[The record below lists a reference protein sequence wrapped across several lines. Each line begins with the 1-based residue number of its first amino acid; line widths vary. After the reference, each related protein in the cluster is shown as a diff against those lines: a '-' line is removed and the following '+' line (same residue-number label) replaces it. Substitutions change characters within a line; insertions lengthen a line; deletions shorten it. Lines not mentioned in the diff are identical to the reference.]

1 MQQDRRTRHGRYF
14 AFLFGVLLVLPLLSI
29 SALGSRAW
37 AQDDDLNCADFPSQ
51 AAAQREYERDRSD
64 PNNLDADNDG
74 QACEDFDYSSSGTG
88 GSGAADHQYRDS
100 GAGGTRGAGTR
111 GGGTRGAGTRGAGG
125 TRGAADHQYGNDDV
139 IKGTIPDR
147 RLSNTGGSPLI
158 QPAGALLLG
167 AGLLLGCSVIRRAL

>member
-100 GAGGTRGAGTR
+100 GAGTRGAGSR
-111 GGGTRGAGTRGAGG
+111 EAGSRGAGS
-125 TRGAADHQYGNDDV
+125 RGAADHQYGNDDV

-147 RLSNTGGSPLI
+147 RLANTGGSTLI
-158 QPAGALLLG
+158 LPAGALLLS
-167 AGLLLGCSVIRRAL
+167 AGLLLGCSVIRGGL

>member
-37 AQDDDLNCADFPSQ
+37 AQDAGLNCADFPSQ

-100 GAGGTRGAGTR
+100 GAGTRGAGS
-111 GGGTRGAGTRGAGG
+111 
-125 TRGAADHQYGNDDV
+125 RGAADHQYGNDDV

-147 RLSNTGGSPLI
+147 RLANTGGSTLI
-158 QPAGALLLG
+158 LPAGALLLS
-167 AGLLLGCSVIRRAL
+167 AGLLLGCSVIRGAL

>member
-1 MQQDRRTRHGRYF
+1 MQQDRRTQHGRYF
-14 AFLFGVLLVLPLLSI
+14 AFVFGALLVLPLLSI

-37 AQDDDLNCADFPSQ
+37 AQDDNLNCADFPSQ

-100 GAGGTRGAGTR
+100 GAGSRGAGS
-111 GGGTRGAGTRGAGG
+111 
-125 TRGAADHQYGNDDV
+125 RGAADHQYGNDDV

-147 RLSNTGGSPLI
+147 RLANTGGSPLI
-158 QPAGALLLG
+158 LPAGALLLS
-167 AGLLLGCSVIRRAL
+167 AGLLLGRSVIRGAL

>member
-37 AQDDDLNCADFPSQ
+37 AQDAGLNCADFPSQ

-88 GSGAADHQYRDS
+88 GRGAADHQYRDS
-100 GAGGTRGAGTR
+100 GAGSRGAGS
-111 GGGTRGAGTRGAGG
+111 RGAGTRGAG

-139 IKGTIPDR
+139 IKGTVPDR
-147 RLSNTGGSPLI
+147 RLANTGGTPLI
-158 QPAGALLLG
+158 LPAGALLLS
-167 AGLLLGCSVIRRAL
+167 AGLLLGRSVIRRAL

>member
-37 AQDDDLNCADFPSQ
+37 AQDAGLNCADFPSQ

-100 GAGGTRGAGTR
+100 GAGTRGAGSR
-111 GGGTRGAGTRGAGG
+111 EAGSRGAGS
-125 TRGAADHQYGNDDV
+125 RGAADHQYGNDDV

-147 RLSNTGGSPLI
+147 RLANTGGTPLI
-158 QPAGALLLG
+158 LPAGALLLS
-167 AGLLLGCSVIRRAL
+167 AGLLLGRSVIRGAL

>member
-100 GAGGTRGAGTR
+100 GAGSRGAGS
-111 GGGTRGAGTRGAGG
+111 
-125 TRGAADHQYGNDDV
+125 RGAADHQYGNDDV

-147 RLSNTGGSPLI
+147 RLANTGGSPLI
-158 QPAGALLLG
+158 LPAGALLLS
-167 AGLLLGCSVIRRAL
+167 AGLLLGRSVIRRAL

>member
-1 MQQDRRTRHGRYF
+1 M
-14 AFLFGVLLVLPLLSI
+14 LLVVALLSI
-29 SALGSRAW
+29 SALGSPAW
-37 AQDDDLNCADFPSQ
+37 AQDDDLNCEDFPSQ
-51 AAAQREYERDRSD
+51 AAAQREYEKNPQND

-100 GAGGTRGAGTR
+100 GAGSRGAGS
-111 GGGTRGAGTRGAGG
+111 
-125 TRGAADHQYGNDDV
+125 RGAADHQYGNDDV

-158 QPAGALLLG
+158 LPAGAVLLST
-167 AGLLLGCSVIRRAL
+167 GLLLGRSMIRRAL

>member
-1 MQQDRRTRHGRYF
+1 MQQDHRTRHGRYF

-74 QACEDFDYSSSGTG
+74 QACEDFDYG
-88 GSGAADHQYRDS
+88 G
-100 GAGGTRGAGTR
+100 RGA
-111 GGGTRGAGTRGAGG
+111 RGAP
-125 TRGAADHQYGNDDV
+125 DNQYGKAELID
-139 IKGTIPDR
+139 KTIPDKGT
-147 RLSNTGGSPLI
+147 LADTSGP
-158 QPAGALLLG
+158 P
-167 AGLLLGCSVIRRAL
+167 

>member
-37 AQDDDLNCADFPSQ
+37 AQDAGLNCADFPSQ

-88 GSGAADHQYRDS
+88 GSGAADHQDRDS
-100 GAGGTRGAGTR
+100 
-111 GGGTRGAGTRGAGG
+111 GAGTRGAG
-125 TRGAADHQYGNDDV
+125 TRGAADHQYGNDNV

-158 QPAGALLLG
+158 LPGGALLLG
-167 AGLLLGCSVIRRAL
+167 AGLLLGRSVIRRAS

>member
-1 MQQDRRTRHGRYF
+1 MQQDHRTRHGRYF

-37 AQDDDLNCADFPSQ
+37 AQDAGLNCADFPSQ

-100 GAGGTRGAGTR
+100 GAGSRGAGS
-111 GGGTRGAGTRGAGG
+111 
-125 TRGAADHQYGNDDV
+125 RGAADHQYGNDDV

-147 RLSNTGGSPLI
+147 RLANTGGSPLI
-158 QPAGALLLG
+158 LPAGALLLS
-167 AGLLLGCSVIRRAL
+167 AGLLLGRSVIRGAL

>member
-1 MQQDRRTRHGRYF
+1 MQQDHRTRHGRYF

-37 AQDDDLNCADFPSQ
+37 AQDAGLNCADFPSQ

-88 GSGAADHQYRDS
+88 GSGAADHQY
-100 GAGGTRGAGTR
+100 
-111 GGGTRGAGTRGAGG
+111 
-125 TRGAADHQYGNDDV
+125 GNDDV

-147 RLSNTGGSPLI
+147 RLANTGGSPLI
-158 QPAGALLLG
+158 LPAGALLLS
-167 AGLLLGCSVIRRAL
+167 AGLLLGRSVIRCAL

>member
-1 MQQDRRTRHGRYF
+1 MQQDHRTRHGRYF

-37 AQDDDLNCADFPSQ
+37 AQDAGLNCADFPSQ

-88 GSGAADHQYRDS
+88 GRGAADHQYRDS
-100 GAGGTRGAGTR
+100 GAGSRGAGS
-111 GGGTRGAGTRGAGG
+111 RGAGTRGAG

-139 IKGTIPDR
+139 IKGTVPDR
-147 RLSNTGGSPLI
+147 RLANTGGSPLI
-158 QPAGALLLG
+158 LPAGALLLS
-167 AGLLLGCSVIRRAL
+167 AGLLLGRSVIRRAL

>member
-37 AQDDDLNCADFPSQ
+37 AQDAGLNCADFPSQ

-88 GSGAADHQYRDS
+88 GRGAADHQYRDS
-100 GAGGTRGAGTR
+100 GAGS
-111 GGGTRGAGTRGAGG
+111 RGAGTRGAG

-139 IKGTIPDR
+139 IKGTVPDR
-147 RLSNTGGSPLI
+147 RLANTGGSPLI
-158 QPAGALLLG
+158 LPAGALLLS
-167 AGLLLGCSVIRRAL
+167 AGLLLGRSVIRRAL

>member
-37 AQDDDLNCADFPSQ
+37 AQDAGLNCADFPSQ

-88 GSGAADHQYRDS
+88 GRAAADHQYRDS
-100 GAGGTRGAGTR
+100 GAGSRGA
-111 GGGTRGAGTRGAGG
+111 GTRGAGTRGAG

-139 IKGTIPDR
+139 IKGTVPDR
-147 RLSNTGGSPLI
+147 RLANTGGSPLI
-158 QPAGALLLG
+158 LPAGALLLS
-167 AGLLLGCSVIRRAL
+167 AGLLLGRSVIRGAL

>member
-37 AQDDDLNCADFPSQ
+37 AQDAGLNCADFPSQ

-88 GSGAADHQYRDS
+88 GRGAADHQYRDS
-100 GAGGTRGAGTR
+100 GAGSRGA
-111 GGGTRGAGTRGAGG
+111 GTRGAGTRGAG

-139 IKGTIPDR
+139 IKGTVPDR
-147 RLSNTGGSPLI
+147 RLANTGGSPLI
-158 QPAGALLLG
+158 LPAGALLLS
-167 AGLLLGCSVIRRAL
+167 AGLLLGRSVIRRAL

>member
-1 MQQDRRTRHGRYF
+1 MQQDHRTRHGRYF

-37 AQDDDLNCADFPSQ
+37 AQDAGLNCADFPSQ

-88 GSGAADHQYRDS
+88 GRGAADHQYRDS
-100 GAGGTRGAGTR
+100 GAGSRGAGS
-111 GGGTRGAGTRGAGG
+111 
-125 TRGAADHQYGNDDV
+125 RGAADHQYGNDDV

-147 RLSNTGGSPLI
+147 RLANTGGSPLI
-158 QPAGALLLG
+158 LPAGALLLS
-167 AGLLLGCSVIRRAL
+167 AGLLLGRSVIRGAL